1 MSANGKDDVCV
12 WDAFGAFWCES
23 QEKQAQG
30 RADGSRA
37 AQGPVGVLFEGFSSS
52 VKAAADKIGM
62 PSMHVKPAAASHTM
76 PNRDPFTNS
85 AYKEKE
91 KEMFS
96 HGPTHKNQNQKDGGA
111 PVPSAEGFCGCM
123 LP

>member
-30 RADGSRA
+30 QADGSRA

-52 VKAAADKIGM
+52 VKAAADKIGT
-62 PSMHVKPAAASHTM
+62 PSMHRKPAESHTT

-85 AYKEKE
+85 AYKEEEKE
-91 KEMFS
+91 REMFS
-96 HGPTHKNQNQKDGGA
+96 RGPAHKNQKDGGA

-123 LP
+123 L